1 MDLIITQDIP
11 DFKNLILGNP
21 PIQTKTITSKVV
33 AKDGS
38 VIAIGG
44 ILQKTED
51 SKDSGVPGL
60 MNIPILGNLF
70 KESYRQEKTDEL
82 LIFLSPKIV
91 YE

>member
-1 MDLIITQDIP
+1 MDLNITQDEPTKEYSLNGTPSI
-11 DFKNLILGNP
+11 K
-21 PIQTKTITSKVV
+21 TKTVTSKVV

-44 ILQKTED
+44 ILEKKED
-51 SKDSGVPGL
+51 VKDSGVPGL
-60 MNIPILGNLF
+60 MNIPVLGSLF
-70 KESYRQEKTDEL
+70 KGSSKQETTDEL